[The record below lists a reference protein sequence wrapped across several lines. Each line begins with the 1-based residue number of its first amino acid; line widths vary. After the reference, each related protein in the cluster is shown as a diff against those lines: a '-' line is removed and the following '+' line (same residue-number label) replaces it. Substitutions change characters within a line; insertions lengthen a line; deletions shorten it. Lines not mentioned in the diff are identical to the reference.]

1 MTTGPVTAKFSL
13 PPLARSLSAK
23 LLVLTVAFV
32 MLAEVLIYCPSIGR
46 FRLVYLQERLAAA
59 HLAIL
64 ALEATP
70 DQMVSEEI
78 ERELMAHVGAYAVSL
93 KKPDRGRLMLM
104 VEKPGTDVVSFDLRE
119 GSFFGLIRDA
129 FATLLTDGTRTI
141 RAVGVSPQDPEILVD
156 VVLPEGPMRDA
167 MLDYSVRILALSLVI
182 SLFTAALVY
191 LSLHRT
197 LVRPMRRITAS
208 MVSFRESPEDA
219 SRDLQPSD
227 RDDEVG
233 LAERELVS
241 MQEGLRA
248 ALMQKTRLA
257 ALGIAVTKIN
267 HDLRNILS
275 TAFLMSDRLTR
286 SEDPDVR
293 RLAPPLIA
301 AIDRAVSLCTQTLN
315 FAREGPLQ
323 LYLTRFPLGDLIEE
337 VVEAI
342 PVGGESGVAEGAK
355 ERISVVIPPDLEI
368 EGDREQLYRAFQNVI
383 HNALV
388 ATGSHV
394 GVRLHNEA
402 NGVAIDIEDDG
413 PGLPPRAR
421 ENLFTPFAGSA
432 RKGGTGLG
440 LAIARDIMV
449 AHGGDIELIRSDQE
463 GTLFRLSFPRGD
475 TL

>member
-1 MTTGPVTAKFSL
+1 MVHNSVSARFSL
-13 PPLARSLSAK
+13 PPLAKSLSAK

-70 DQMVSEEI
+70 ERIVSEEM

-93 KKPDRGRLMLM
+93 RKPDSGRLMLM
-104 VEKPGTDVVSFDLRE
+104 VEKPSAEVISFDLRE
-119 GSFFGLIRDA
+119 GTFFSLIRDA
-129 FATLLTDGTRTI
+129 FVTLLTDGSRTI
-141 RAVGVSPQDPEILVD
+141 RAVGVSPQNPDVLVE
-156 VVLPEGPMRDA
+156 VVLAEGPMRDA

-208 MVSFRESPEDA
+208 MVAFRESPEDA
-219 SRDLQPSD
+219 SRDIRPSE
-227 RDDEVG
+227 REDEVG
-233 LAERELVS
+233 VAERELVS

-248 ALMQKTRLA
+248 SLLQKTRLA

-323 LYLTRFPLGDLIEE
+323 LFLSRFSLRALLEE
-337 VVEAI
+337 AIEAI
-342 PVGGESGVAEGAK
+342 PVDGESG
-355 ERISVVIPPDLEI
+355 
-368 EGDREQLYRAFQNVI
+368 
-383 HNALV
+383 
-388 ATGSHV
+388 
-394 GVRLHNEA
+394 
-402 NGVAIDIEDDG
+402 
-413 PGLPPRAR
+413 
-421 ENLFTPFAGSA
+421 
-432 RKGGTGLG
+432 
-440 LAIARDIMV
+440 LA
-449 AHGGDIELIRSDQE
+449 
-463 GTLFRLSFPRGD
+463 
-475 TL
+475 

>member
-1 MTTGPVTAKFSL
+1 MVTNSVSARFSL
-13 PPLARSLSAK
+13 PPLAKSLSAK

-70 DQMVSEEI
+70 DQMVSEEM

-93 KKPDRGRLMLM
+93 RKPDSGRLMLM
-104 VEKPGTDVVSFDLRE
+104 VEKPLAEVTSFDLRE
-119 GSFFGLIRDA
+119 GTFFGLIRDA
-129 FATLLTDGTRTI
+129 FETLLTDGSRTI
-141 RAVGVSPQDPEILVD
+141 RVVGVSPQTPGILVE
-156 VVLPEGPMRDA
+156 VVLAEGPMRDA

-208 MVSFRESPEDA
+208 MVAFRENPEDA
-219 SRDLQPSD
+219 SRDIRPSE
-227 RDDEVG
+227 REDEVG

-248 ALMQKTRLA
+248 SLLQKTRLA

-315 FAREGPLQ
+315 FAREGPLH
-323 LYLTRFPLGDLIEE
+323 LFLSRFPLRALIEE

-342 PVGGESGVAEGAK
+342 PVGEESGLAEDAK
-355 ERISVVIPPDLEI
+355 QRVSIETPADLEI
-368 EGDREQLYRAFQNVI
+368 EGDREQLFRVFHNVI
-383 HNALV
+383 HISQLSS
-388 ATGSHV
+388 T
-394 GVRLHNEA
+394 
-402 NGVAIDIEDDG
+402 
-413 PGLPPRAR
+413 
-421 ENLFTPFAGSA
+421 
-432 RKGGTGLG
+432 
-440 LAIARDIMV
+440 RD
-449 AHGGDIELIRSDQE
+449 
-463 GTLFRLSFPRGD
+463 
-475 TL
+475 